1 MELSDFL
8 DCLDFDEFDYFY
20 HETSRGNG
28 ERIME
33 EGLLVDGTNILGTN
47 NILYTTASPL
57 TSDMVDSF
65 EEFIDTEKSNGE
77 ASRDVSEMVIL
88 GATKDYSKR
97 LVRKFDDYV
106 DGTYYEG
113 IVDSS
118 FVLGYVDLVTKKFS
132 LNENYEYADEFFQD
146 EDIHK

>member
-65 EEFIDTEKSNGE
+65 
-77 ASRDVSEMVIL
+77 
-88 GATKDYSKR
+88 
-97 LVRKFDDYV
+97 